1 MLNKHIA
8 LRTCIGTGEKK
19 NKKEMIRLVK
29 LASGEIVVDL
39 KGKEKGRG
47 ASLSMSMEAFD
58 MAIKKNAL
66 NRALRIEKRMSE
78 DEVIKLRNEFDI
90 ALNEKLLRGNN
101 KKISLKVSK
110 EDFKKIIEN

>member
-19 NKKEMIRLVK
+19 DKKEMIRLVK
-29 LASGEIVVDL
+29 LASGAIVVDL

-47 ASLSMSMEAFD
+47 ASLSLSMDAFD
-58 MAIKKNAL
+58 MAIKKNAIQ
-66 NRALRIEKRMSE
+66 RALKIEKKMTE
-78 DEVIKLRNEFDI
+78 EEVSKLRNEFEI

-110 EDFKKIIEN
+110 EEFKKIVEN